1 MKVELTPELKKK
13 IEAHMDSID
22 RLHRAMTILD
32 EMKNEN
38 EELEYLL
45 EVELRITQMEDELWA
60 DARKLNECPI
70 CGGPAPW

>member
-13 IEAHMDSID
+13 IEAHMDGAD
-22 RLHRAMTILD
+22 RLVRALTILD
-32 EMKNEN
+32 DMKNEN

-45 EVELRITQMEDELWA
+45 TVELRITEMDDELWA
-60 DARKLNECPI
+60 DAEKANQCPI